1 MISVPKRCKDN
12 KEKKRQAPQKF
23 YKHAWG
29 REFGLLDHVSIDPAP
44 NIDNV
49 ALFKARY
56 NPYDYEISIIR
67 LDSSVCKLSSIN

>member
-1 MISVPKRCKDN
+1 MRQNAVRDN
-12 KEKKRQAPQKF
+12 KEKRVTRSFFINTLEEENLVYWTAF
-23 YKHAWG
+23 
-29 REFGLLDHVSIDPAP
+29 RIDPVP

-56 NPYDYEISIIR
+56 NLYDYEISIIR